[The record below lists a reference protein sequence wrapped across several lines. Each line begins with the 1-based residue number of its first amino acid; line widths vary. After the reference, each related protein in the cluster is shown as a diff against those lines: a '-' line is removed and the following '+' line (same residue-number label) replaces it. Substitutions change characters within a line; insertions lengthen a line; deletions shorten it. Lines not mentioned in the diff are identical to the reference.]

1 MCKNASERSGKERMQ
16 IALIERQ
23 TPNDG
28 RYLYLVGWPV
38 LKLTDRQL
46 TVMAKVTNLVVGITC
61 NAREQVQIA
70 FSETK
75 PLILGTG
82 KINRIGHK
90 PAELTDVD
98 WLMELG
104 YPSLPKIDQ
113 PMPAQLIMTC
123 QQLTEIPARY
133 IVVDCEFGSYYRTQ
147 QAGSDQLLQQVTVDG
162 VNQSIFQI
170 SALGFADGQ
179 RTTTYLNR
187 FLDNPH
193 FSAAQTLIG
202 LQKTGLSL
210 AEYRREAAIID
221 VLRAVIEVVLQPGLP
236 LVFWNQANDLK
247 YLINLFTV
255 HYDAL
260 NAAEQ
265 AVLKQPL
272 QVFDGSQYMSDVINR
287 SNIGRQNNHY
297 DLPLSGVAGLLNV
310 INPTPHDALWDALT
324 THEVIRRL
332 RDVRAK
338 QVLRLTEP
346 QPLVT
351 ESSNQ
356 TADHATEQAPQLAHR
371 IDQQQ
376 VLELRAT
383 GRTYRQ
389 IAMACGISVSTAW
402 QIVKSSK

>member
-1 MCKNASERSGKERMQ
+1 MQ

-46 TVMAKVTNLVVGITC
+46 TVMAKVTNLVVGMTC
-61 NAREQVQIA
+61 NDREQVQIA

-75 PLILGTG
+75 PLILSAG

-90 PAELTDVD
+90 SSELTDD
-98 WLMELG
+98 AWLTELG
-104 YPSLPKIDQ
+104 YPPLPKIDR
-113 PMPAQLIMTC
+113 PVTAQLIMTC
-123 QQLTEIPARY
+123 RQLTEIPARY
-133 IVVDCEFGSYYRTQ
+133 VVVDCEFGIYYRMQ
-147 QAGSDQLLQQVTVDG
+147 QTGSDQLLQQVTVDG

-170 SALGFADGQ
+170 SALGFAEGH

-210 AEYRREAAIID
+210 ADYRREATVID
-221 VLRAVIEVVLQPGLP
+221 VLRAVIQVVLQPDLP
-236 LVFWNQANDLK
+236 LVFWNQTNDLK
-247 YLINLFTV
+247 YLINLFTS
-255 HYDAL
+255 HYDAF
-260 NAAEQ
+260 NATEQ
-265 AVLKQPL
+265 AILKRPL
-272 QVFDGSQYMSDVINR
+272 QVFDGSQFMNDVINR
-287 SNIGRQNNHY
+287 SNVGRQNNHY
-297 DLPLSGVAGLLNV
+297 GLPLSGVAGLLNV
-310 INPTPHDALWDALT
+310 ENPTPHDALWDALT
-324 THEVIRRL
+324 THEVIQRL
-332 RDVRAK
+332 RDVRSK
-338 QVLRLTEP
+338 PFRRLTEP

-351 ESSNQ
+351 ESLSQGTEPATGQ
-356 TADHATEQAPQLAHR
+356 THQFAHR

-376 VLELRAT
+376 VLDLRAM

-389 IAMACGISVSTAW
+389 IAVACGISVSTAW
-402 QIVKSSK
+402 QIVKASEQ

>member
-1 MCKNASERSGKERMQ
+1 MQ

-61 NAREQVQIA
+61 NAREQVQIT

-104 YPSLPKIDQ
+104 YPPLPKIDQ

-133 IVVDCEFGSYYRTQ
+133 IVVDCEFGIYYRTQ

-170 SALGFADGQ
+170 SALGFADGH

-187 FLDNPH
+187 YLDNSH

-210 AEYRREAAIID
+210 AEYRCEAAIIN

-255 HYDAL
+255 HYDAF
-260 NAAEQ
+260 NATEQ

-287 SNIGRQNNHY
+287 SNVGRQNNHY

-332 RDVRAK
+332 RDVRGK
-338 QVLRLTEP
+338 KVLRLTEP
-346 QPLVT
+346 QPLIT
-351 ESSNQ
+351 ESSRQVAEPANAQ
-356 TADHATEQAPQLAHR
+356 PHQPVHR

-376 VLELRAT
+376 VLELRAM

-389 IAMACGISVSTAW
+389 IAVACNISVSTAW
-402 QIVKSSK
+402 QIVKASQ

>member
-1 MCKNASERSGKERMQ
+1 MQ

-61 NAREQVQIA
+61 NAREQVQIN

-75 PLILGTG
+75 SLLLGTG

-90 PAELTDVD
+90 PSELTDAT
-98 WLMELG
+98 WLTELG
-104 YPSLPKIDQ
+104 YPPLPKIDQ
-113 PMPAQLIMTC
+113 QMPTQLIMTC

-133 IVVDCEFGSYYRTQ
+133 VVVDCEFGIYYRTQ
-147 QAGSDQLLQQVTVDG
+147 QTGSDQLLQQVTVDG

-247 YLINLFTV
+247 YLINLFTE
-255 HYDAL
+255 HYDAF

-287 SNIGRQNNHY
+287 SNVGRQNNHY

-310 INPTPHDALWDALT
+310 VNPTPHDALWDALT
-324 THEVIRRL
+324 THEVIQRL

-338 QVLRLTEP
+338 QILRLTEP

-351 ESSNQ
+351 ESSSQ
-356 TADHATEQAPQLAHR
+356 VIDRVAGHIHQPVHR
-371 IDQQQ
+371 VDQQR
-376 VLELRAT
+376 VLGLRAM

-389 IAMACGISVSTAW
+389 IAVACGISVSTAW
-402 QIVKSSK
+402 QIVKASQ